1 MATETL
7 SLYERA
13 GGEPF
18 FEALVAR
25 FYAGVADDPL
35 LRPIY
40 PEADLAPATHRLTRG
55 RARITARCSSG
66 ERWSTDLRH
75 PFAC

>member
-1 MATETL
+1 MSGSGGPGYPRVVATETL

-25 FYAGVADDPL
+25 FYAGVADDPCCDRSTRRRTW
-35 LRPIY
+35 RP
-40 PEADLAPATHRLTRG
+40 PRDG
-55 RARITARCSSG
+55 
-66 ERWSTDLRH
+66 
-75 PFAC
+75 